1 MSRCRLFFL
10 MEDLANFTP
19 DVTLFMAHAPS
30 KPPSCKKRRS
40 CRPPPV
46 PIHRHLAGD
55 CLLFVCVCGLCAAML
70 KTSKIRLQHIYI
82 YILYN
87 IVLTNDS
94 TNYLHWA
101 FQSMETMTS
110 GDISIRRY
118 FLVLRKEILYPEGN
132 MVPLI

>member
-55 CLLFVCVCGLCAAML
+55 CLLFVCVWLVCSDAEDFQDQ
-70 KTSKIRLQHIYI
+70 TSTYI